1 MLAAIGCGSELQLF
15 FWLTMIWIWVHYLPT
30 SNKPIERTSLQVCPD
45 AYILVNSRCNADIVQ
60 MLIPVKLTAKIGHPS
75 QLYWSRKKI
84 LKKIFIKLNWYKDI
98 KINPS
103 PVLWQGHL
111 KQPSRSRE
119 LSTNF
124 QKKLEFQLWQN
135 KTRKLELLTNIL
147 KAMRRSCVVI
157 SGFLKCL
164 NLENVPFE
172 QRSSKYFPSERQQ
185 N

>member
-1 MLAAIGCGSELQLF
+1 MDLPARVRLSRQKAKAYLFHAILCWLPLGVAQNCSCSSDWPWSEF
-15 FWLTMIWIWVHYLPT
+15 RVHYLPT
-30 SNKPIERTSLQVCPD
+30 SNKPIKRTSLQVCPD

-60 MLIPVKLTAKIGHPS
+60 MLIPVKLTAKISHPP

-84 LKKIFIKLNWYKDI
+84 LKKNFIKLNRYKDI

-124 QKKLEFQLWQN
+124 QKNWNFDCGKTKQESWNCLQISSRLWDG
-135 KTRKLELLTNIL
+135 T
-147 KAMRRSCVVI
+147 V
-157 SGFLKCL
+157 
-164 NLENVPFE
+164 
-172 QRSSKYFPSERQQ
+172 
-185 N
+185 